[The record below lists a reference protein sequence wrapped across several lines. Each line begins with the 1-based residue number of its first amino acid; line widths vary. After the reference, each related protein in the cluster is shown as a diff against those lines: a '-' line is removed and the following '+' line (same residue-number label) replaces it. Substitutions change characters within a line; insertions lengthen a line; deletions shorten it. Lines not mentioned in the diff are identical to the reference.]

1 MLKKTSKY
9 KKADTVY
16 KWYLLFINAQKAY
29 SQLLLTKRLGMG
41 KTETSAFL
49 GA

>member
-16 KWYLLFINAQKAY
+16 KWYLLFINAQKIY
-29 SQLLLTKRLGMG
+29 SQLFLTKRLGMA
-41 KTETSAFL
+41 KTGIA
-49 GA
+49 A